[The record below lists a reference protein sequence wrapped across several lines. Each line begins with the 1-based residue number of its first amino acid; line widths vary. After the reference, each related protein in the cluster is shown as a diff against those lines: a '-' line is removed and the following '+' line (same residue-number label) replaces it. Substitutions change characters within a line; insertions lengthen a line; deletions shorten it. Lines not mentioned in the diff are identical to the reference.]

1 MDGKVIVYKSNQFG
15 QIRTIT
21 IEDSA
26 WFVGKDVATI
36 LGYSNP
42 QKAIRD
48 HVDDEDKTVNDS
60 FTVNGTQVLLI
71 NESGLYSLILQSKL
85 PKAKAFKRWVTSEV
99 LPSIRKTGSYKK
111 PERTLEQENAKTRR
125 MRQEGYILN
134 ANTRRAQL
142 LISLADES
150 DIAKYREVL
159 KTEAA
164 NILAGRELLPAPTS
178 TQQRKR
184 HELGWYCKNVGK
196 PQTWATQMG
205 KELKKVGI
213 LQIPNESGEFV
224 ETVVNGRQ
232 RQTFEWYED
241 YLLPIVVKMYTHAP
255 ESEV

>member
-21 IEDSA
+21 IEDSP
-26 WFVGKDVATI
+26 WFVGRDVATI

-60 FTVNGTQVLLI
+60 FTVNGTQGLLI

-85 PKAKAFKRWVTSEV
+85 PRAKAFKRWVTSEV
-99 LPSIRKTGSYKK
+99 LPSIRKTGSYKQL
-111 PERTLEQENAKTRR
+111 ERTLEQE
-125 MRQEGYILN
+125 N

-164 NILAGRELLPAPTS
+164 NILAGRELLSAPTS

-196 PQTWATQMG
+196 PRAWAAQMG

-241 YLLPIVVKMYTHAP
+241 YLLPIVFKMYTHAP